1 MKHPVI
7 KKPRRRV
14 LVIYAALFCAALFCA
29 ACENAAGSEDI
40 KNSDAAILRFGI
52 GDAVGAISGTD
63 IALWLS
69 PETDKTGLSP
79 EITLSRSATVNPSS
93 GSPCN
98 FSASVTYTV
107 TAEDG
112 GTQRYT
118 VTVRSL
124 SSLNPPVFNSLEAM
138 ADYLLA
144 FEGKNNQDT
153 PVNLALSLD
162 LESLEGG
169 SHALNNANDWLGAV
183 FDSLNGRYVNLDL
196 SACTGDFSGG
206 IGSAEEIQATTRA
219 RRDADKLLG
228 LILPSGETSLP
239 DYIFSYI
246 SGLRRAQLAPDMETL
261 PTGAFLACIS
271 LEELDFSGAPLT
283 IGERAFSG
291 CTSLER
297 IANSSGLRELRG
309 YAFANCPALSAET
322 LGALLNPG
330 EPLVL
335 GDYAFAGCP
344 ALTSLG
350 GANIGSLGRGA
361 FANCA
366 NLVSV
371 TIPDSITAIEREV
384 FSGCT
389 GLVSVTIPN
398 SVTSIGQSAFSGCAG
413 LVSITIP
420 NFVTA
425 IGLDAFNGCA
435 GLVSVTL
442 PESLTRIE
450 GRIFAG
456 CISLA
461 SVTIPASVTTIENN
475 VFNGCASLVF
485 INVLRPSSQGI
496 SAMDLSTAT
505 QTLGSM
511 PALTDIYV
519 PDDASVFTY
528 MGAVG
533 WNAHARK
540 VKKEGT
546 TGDFDPRPELV
557 DGIWMDGE
565 ITTWGEIRYYRFPV
579 TEGLRYG
586 VWANHNGYADGS
598 AGDGTK
604 NLNCDISAAYE
615 NGSSI
620 FTYSVLSS
628 RRYILPNFFV
638 AASNG
643 NVIVTV
649 KPYTSNNTGT
659 YAVKYGEIKP
669 ISAGVA
675 ETGTLVAGGAPQ
687 WYYFAPGQ
695 SISYTVSWEDSKDQ
709 AFGSSYT
716 GDVSVTA
723 FNTVR
728 SNNIAASPGIAFG
741 PVDSGY
747 TVPQTLTSNN
757 GTQADR
763 IQLIRVEAIS
773 GGTYSIKYQE

>member
-7 KKPRRRV
+7 KKPQRRV
-14 LVIYAALFCAALFCA
+14 LVICAALFCAALFCA
-29 ACENAAGSEDI
+29 ACENTAGPEDI

-63 IALWLS
+63 IALWLP

-79 EITLSRSATVNPSS
+79 EITLSRSATVNPPS

-98 FSASVTYTV
+98 FSAPVTYTV

-153 PVNLALSLD
+153 PVNLALNLD

-228 LILPSGETSLP
+228 LILPAGAVSLP

-309 YAFANCPALSAET
+309 YVFANCPALSAET

-344 ALTSLG
+344 ALTSLD
-350 GANIGSLGRGA
+350 GANIGSLGWGA
-361 FANCA
+361 FANCV

-371 TIPDSITAIEREV
+371 TIPDSITAIEMDA
-384 FSGCT
+384 FSGCAA
-389 GLVSVTIPN
+389 LVSVTIPN

-413 LVSITIP
+413 LVSVTIP
-420 NFVTA
+420 NSVTS
-425 IGLDAFNGCA
+425 IGQSAFNGCT
-435 GLVSVTL
+435 G
-442 PESLTRIE
+442 
-450 GRIFAG
+450 
-456 CISLA
+456 LA
-461 SVTIPASVTTIENN
+461 SITIPASVTSIGNN
-475 VFNGCASLVF
+475 AFNGCASLAV

-496 SAMDLSTAT
+496 STMST
-505 QTLGSM
+505 TLGSL

-519 PDDASVFTY
+519 SDDASVLDY

-533 WNAHARK
+533 WSAYIGK
-540 VKKEGT
+540 IKKEGT
-546 TGDFDPRPELV
+546 TSGFDAIPELV
-557 DGIWMDGE
+557 DGIWLDGE
-565 ITTWGEIRYYRFPV
+565 ITNQGTIRYYRFPV

-604 NLNCDISAAYE
+604 TLLIGITAKYEGNSSAIFEPAFV
-615 NGSSI
+615 SI
-620 FTYSVLSS
+620 GPS
-628 RRYILPNFFV
+628 RRYICPQSFV
-638 AASNG
+638 AASSG
-643 NVIVTV
+643 NVILTV
-649 KPYTSNNTGT
+649 EAGSGASPAIGT
-659 YAVKYGEIKP
+659 FALKYGEIKP
-669 ISAGVA
+669 IAIGVA
-675 ETGTLVAGGAPQ
+675 ETETLVAGGAQ

-709 AFGSSYT
+709 DSGSSYT
-716 GDVSVTA
+716 GDVMVTA
-723 FNTVR
+723 FQTTRN
-728 SNNIAASPGIAFG
+728 SNLIAAVSPGIAFG

-747 TVPQTLTSNN
+747 TTPQTLTSNN
-757 GTQADR
+757 GAQADR
-763 IQLIRVEAIS
+763 LQLIRVEAVS
-773 GGTYSIKYQE
+773 DGTYSIKYEE